1 MKMVF
6 GMRRSFATAIVMLCL
21 PLAAHAE
28 GFGDYKPPVTY
39 TEQVS
44 QSSYVTLRDGVKIA
58 VRIDRPAQNGI
69 AVSQPLPVVWHG
81 TLSIEGSGAPSNGG
95 LSDVPTLTRFG
106 YVVVQVARRGNG
118 QSFGLRRG
126 YNDRNETD
134 DAYELT
140 EWFATQPWSN
150 GKVGIYGCSNTGDAA
165 MHAMESRPP
174 HLKAVF
180 AGCFSWS
187 KYDAWRRGGIFAQWG
202 TGPQR
207 TVEQDMAVKPV
218 EGDEEKT
225 QLRQAAEEHQQ
236 STVLYDLWRGM
247 PYRDSTSPVV
257 QSRFWS
263 EGSVASFAPQL
274 RQGGVALY
282 IMGGWHDE
290 LRDQGIITMLN
301 VPNSRIIIGPWKHCM
316 NDGFP
321 LFDEIHRFFDTQLKD
336 LSTTLADE
344 PRVHYFTMSGP
355 SGDGHW
361 QSASAWPPAGTQNLA
376 LHLHEHALGAKFI
389 RRAAETSFRVSDKVS
404 CPGSELGPF
413 MQPCHVAGEG
423 ASFQGEL
430 LKQDL
435 TVTGNPIMQ
444 LLASFD
450 RSDADV
456 FGYLEDVAPDG
467 TVYVVTEGRLKAS
480 LRATAAAPFAVPGTP
495 WHRAYKEDASPLRS
509 GERAQLDFDLMPT
522 SYVFA
527 RGHHVQLTIAGIDFR
542 QRDRDPSL
550 SGERVV
556 VYSGSVLSLPVTPE
570 LGSLSSSKLS
580 VVRQRVGKLPGK
592 SQVQ

>member
-1 MKMVF
+1 MSTNKTRLAVEVSMNINFRLRCIAAAVAGIF
-6 GMRRSFATAIVMLCL
+6 LL
-21 PLAAHAE
+21 PWAAHAE
-28 GFGDYKPPVTY
+28 GFGDYKPQVIYP
-39 TEQVS
+39 ERVS
-44 QSSYVTLRDGVKIA
+44 QSIYVILRDGVKIA

-81 TLSIEGSGAPSNGG
+81 TLSIEDSAASGNHG
-95 LSDVPTLTRFG
+95 LSEVPSLTRFG
-106 YVVVQVARRGNG
+106 YVVAQVARRGNG

-140 EWFATQPWSN
+140 EWFASQPWSN
-150 GKVGIYGCSNTGDAA
+150 GTVGIYGCSNTGDAA

-207 TVEQDMAVKPV
+207 TLEQDMAIQPV
-218 EGDEEKT
+218 EGDENKA

-236 STVLYDLWRGM
+236 STVLYEMWRGL
-247 PYRDSTSPVV
+247 PYRDSTSPAV

-274 RQGGVALY
+274 RQGGVPLY
-282 IMGGWHDE
+282 ILGGWHDE
-290 LRDQGIITMLN
+290 LRDQGIITLLN

-321 LFDEIHRFFDTQLKD
+321 LFEEIHRFFDTYLKGVA
-336 LSTTLADE
+336 TNLANE
-344 PRVHYFTMSGP
+344 PRVHFFTMDGAT
-355 SGDGHW
+355 GEGHW
-361 QSASAWPPAGTQNLA
+361 QSASAWPLAGSQPQTLY
-376 LHLHEHALGAKFI
+376 LRGHALSGKP
-389 RRAAETSFRVSDKVS
+389 AAHIAHTNFSVSEKVS
-404 CPGSELGPF
+404 CPGSDLGPF

-423 ASFQGEL
+423 ASFQGVT

-435 TVTGNPIMQ
+435 TVTGNPILH

-467 TVYVVTEGRLKAS
+467 SVYVVTEGRLKAS
-480 LRATAAAPFAVPGTP
+480 LRATASAPFAVPGTP
-495 WHRAYKEDASPLRS
+495 WHRAYKEDASPLKS

-527 RGHHVQLTIAGIDFR
+527 RGHHVQLTLTGIDFR

-550 SGERVV
+550 SGEHAA
-556 VYSGSVLSLPVTPE
+556 VYSGSALSLPASP
-570 LGSLSSSKLS
+570 
-580 VVRQRVGKLPGK
+580 
-592 SQVQ
+592 